1 MILLIKCIWYKNQKC
16 AQKPKSNNFQ
26 LKELTP
32 NKTISNSEVKINIIK
47 TQQDS
52 YSSKTTEVSIP
63 EVSKVQVPAKPGKLL
78 QELTPN
84 KKIKNAE
91 VKINITAN
99 QQDSISSKA
108 TELSLPEVQVPAK
121 SGKLLQELLNSNKKT
136 KNAKVKINITT
147 NKQDCTEVSI
157 PEDPE
162 IPVPEVQVPDNTFLH
177 NQVTEDSNLPY
188 LETDL

>member
-1 MILLIKCIWYKNQKC
+1 MILLIKCIWYKNHKC

-32 NKTISNSEVKINIIK
+32 NKTISNSDVKINIIK
-47 TQQDS
+47 NQQDS

-63 EVSKVQVPAKPGKLL
+63 EVLKVQVPAKPCKLL

-84 KKIKNAE
+84 KMIKNAE
-91 VKINITAN
+91 VKINITTN
-99 QQDSISSKA
+99 QQDSISSKT
-108 TELSLPEVQVPAK
+108 TELSIPEVKVPEK
-121 SGKLLQELLNSNKKT
+121 SGKLLQELHNSNKKT

-157 PEDPE
+157 PDVPE
-162 IPVPEVQVPDNTFLH
+162 IPVPEVQVPDITFLH